1 MVAPPTASPIVI
13 KPSVPTIFAGAA
25 SSAAPP
31 SLMSPKPS
39 FPEVIKPEE
48 AWNFV
53 HYLRTLKTWHP
64 SPKLTLFE
72 TPRKVERS
80 ASRLNASVTRYWIW
94 NSSVRF

>member
-1 MVAPPTASPIVI
+1 
-13 KPSVPTIFAGAA
+13 
-25 SSAAPP
+25 
-31 SLMSPKPS
+31 MSPKPS

-53 HYLRTLKTWHP
+53 HYPRTLKTWHP

-80 ASRLNASVTRYWIW
+80 GSRLNVPVTRILDLEFIRE
-94 NSSVRF
+94 VLIFEEECV